1 MITVMYLLAGSLLLY
16 AGAEFL
22 VRGGAALALRMGVTP
37 LLIGLTVVSFG
48 TSSPELIVSFKAA
61 LQHDSA
67 IALGNIIGSNI
78 ANIALVL
85 GLSALIRPL
94 QVTRQ
99 VVRRELPIMCGVSL
113 LLCAL
118 LWNGYL
124 GRWEGLVLMLSL
136 VAYVV
141 LSVRLARKE
150 QDQKADDMPV
160 HPHRLS
166 VSIVWV
172 MLGLGLLAPGAH
184 FFVIGAIQVATYFG
198 LSPLVI
204 GLTVVAVGTSLPEI
218 ATSVVAAAKGEGD
231 LAVGNAVG
239 SNIFNILFILGV
251 ASFCFGLDASGMS
264 WVDMAVM
271 VGFAFAALPIMH
283 SGFVIQRWE
292 GALLLVG
299 YASYIVYLLYRV
311 A

>member
-1 MITVMYLLAGSLLLY
+1 MITVLYLVAGSLMLY
-16 AGAEFL
+16 GGAEFL

-48 TSSPELIVSFKAA
+48 TSSPELVVSFKAA
-61 LQHDSA
+61 LEHDSA
-67 IALGNIIGSNI
+67 IALGNVIGSNI

-85 GLSALIRPL
+85 GLSALVRPL
-94 QVTRQ
+94 RVKRQ

-118 LWNGYL
+118 LWNSRL
-124 GRWEGLVLMLSL
+124 GRWEGLLLTVGLI
-136 VAYVV
+136 AYVGF
-141 LSVRLARKE
+141 SVRLARKDAN
-150 QDQKADDMPV
+150 QNADDMPV
-160 HPHRLS
+160 HRYRAPVS
-166 VSIVWV
+166 VGLVL
-172 MLGLGLLAPGAH
+172 LGLGLLAPGAQL
-184 FFVIGAIQVATYFG
+184 FVTGAIHVATHFG

-231 LAVGNAVG
+231 LAIGNAVG

-251 ASFCFGLDASGMS
+251 ASLCFGVEGAGMH
-264 WVDMAVM
+264 WADLAVM
-271 VGFAFAALPIMH
+271 LAFAFVALPIMH
-283 SGFVIQRWE
+283 SGFIIQRWE

-299 YASYIVYLLYRV
+299 YAGYITYLLQRAV
-311 A
+311 